1 MLAGRCSCWEPVG
14 WLWSCPVL
22 SPVLLPGRELMEG
35 TLGAETGPFLFMVLL
50 GFPVSSSF
58 MVP

>member
-1 MLAGRCSCWEPVG
+1 M
-14 WLWSCPVL
+14 L
-22 SPVLLPGRELMEG
+22 SPSLLPDRELMEG
-35 TLGAETGPFLFMVLL
+35 TLEAETGPFLFMVLL